1 MFLFFVVMD
10 KSMTN
15 ELKEKDVTMVIL
27 VGCVV
32 VMVIVLLRNVA

>member
-1 MFLFFVVMD
+1 MD